1 MGGGPLP
8 SAADVIA
15 GLRQLIERAHARGLK
30 VIGGTLLPF
39 EGTTFPSYYSTDKD
53 ARRQTVNEWIRT
65 GKAYDGVIDF
75 DMALRDPAHP
85 LQLLPQYKAG
95 DNLHLNDA
103 GYQVMANAVNL
114 ALLRR

>member
-1 MGGGPLP
+1 M
-8 SAADVIA
+8 
-15 GLRQLIERAHARGLK
+15 
-30 VIGGTLLPF
+30 
-39 EGTTFPSYYSTDKD
+39 
-53 ARRQTVNEWIRT
+53 

-85 LQLLPQYKAG
+85 LQLLPQYKAV